1 MRTLVV
7 DDDPDQRTF
16 VRTLLTDAG
25 IGPITEAQDGT
36 EALAIAQDVDPQ
48 LVLLDLAMPG
58 PSGLVILPDLIA
70 LVPSA
75 SVVVVSNF
83 PRRRV
88 ADLAIARGAV
98 GYVEKRTPP
107 ERLVEE
113 ILVAA
118 ALTAAAAEPITA
130 ELAADTTSPR
140 QARLL
145 IQDLLGSA
153 ADELVDTVQ
162 LLVTELVTN
171 AVVHA
176 ASAPRLE
183 IHLGRATIRIAVYD
197 DDATMP
203 ERREPDVDRPGGRGL
218 HLLDLLATRWGS
230 EPHPPGKVVWFE
242 VDRP

>member
-1 MRTLVV
+1 MRTLIV
-7 DDDPDQRTF
+7 DDDPDQRAI

-25 IGPITEAQDGT
+25 IGPITEAVDGPQ
-36 EALAIAQDVDPQ
+36 ALAIVEAVQPD

-58 PSGLVILPDLIA
+58 PSGLVILPDLA
-70 LVPSA
+70 KLAPQA
-75 SVVVVSNF
+75 SIVVLSNF

-88 ADLAIARGAV
+88 GDLAIARGAV

-107 ERLVEE
+107 ERLVQE

-118 ALTAAAAEPITA
+118 ALTAAASEPIVA

-140 QARLL
+140 QARVLVR
-145 IQDLLGSA
+145 DLLGEG

-171 AVVHA
+171 AVLHA
-176 ASAPRLE
+176 SSAPRLE
-183 IHLGRATIRIAVYD
+183 MHLGQRTIRMAVYD
-197 DDATMP
+197 ADPTLP

-218 HLLDLLATRWGS
+218 HLLDMLATRWGA
-230 EPHPPGKVVWFE
+230 EAHGDGKVVWFE
-242 VDRP
+242 LDRP